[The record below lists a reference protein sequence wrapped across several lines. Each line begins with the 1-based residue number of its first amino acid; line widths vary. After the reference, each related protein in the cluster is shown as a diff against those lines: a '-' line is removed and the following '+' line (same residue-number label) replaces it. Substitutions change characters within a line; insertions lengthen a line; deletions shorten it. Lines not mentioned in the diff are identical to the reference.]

1 MSPTDAPRDLL
12 TLAEKDYKSALILA
26 RSPDPEMEAA
36 GFHLQQ
42 AVEKSLKAWLALK
55 RIDYPRTH
63 DLNPLLGLLEDAGE
77 DIEPFWRLLALN
89 PFAVQFRY
97 EAAGADFPDFEPLTQ
112 QARQLLTYV
121 QSLLAV
127 S

>member
-26 RSPDPEMEAA
+26 RAPDPQMDGA

-42 AVEKSLKAWLALK
+42 AVEKSLKAWLVLK
-55 RIDYPRTH
+55 GVDYPKTH
-63 DLNPLLGLLEDAGE
+63 DLSLLFRLLEDTGE
-77 DIEPFWRLLALN
+77 DIEPFWHLLGLN

-97 EAAGADFPDFEPLTQ
+97 EVADADFPDFEPLAQ
-112 QARQLLTYV
+112 QASQLLTYV
-121 QSLLAV
+121 HTRLTLR
-127 S
+127 